1 MRSSKKITIAL
12 WIAQVFLAVFFG
24 LASGAPKFF
33 LPPEMLGM
41 PIPLPMPFLKFIGAA
56 EVLGALGLLL
66 PGLLHTRPGLTPLA
80 AMGLVLLTLCAAVYQ
95 LMAGQP
101 ANAVFAL
108 VMGLIAAFVAYGR
121 WRLAPFAGSK
131 TAIAGSTNSVML
143 TMPY

>member
-1 MRSSKKITIAL
+1 
-12 WIAQVFLAVFFG
+12 
-24 LASGAPKFF
+24 
-33 LPPEMLGM
+33 
-41 PIPLPMPFLKFIGAA
+41 
-56 EVLGALGLLL
+56 
-66 PGLLHTRPGLTPLA
+66 
-80 AMGLVLLTLCAAVYQ
+80 VLLTLCAAVYQ